1 MLTALPVGL
10 AALLLSV
17 LTHAAASRLIVNLVV
32 RLLKSG
38 YAGRHFGK
46 DVMVVLL
53 MTLIATVAHLAQV
66 ALWAGV
72 FLACGEFADLDD
84 AFYHSAVNYSS
95 LGYGDIVMS
104 RRWRLLGPLEAM
116 NGILLFGISTAL
128 MFSVISRLIEHR
140 LQRGPEQG

>member
-1 MLTALPVGL
+1 MFPDLAVGL
-10 AALLLSV
+10 AALVVSV
-17 LTHAAASRLIVNLVV
+17 LTHAAATGVIVILVA

-46 DVMVVLL
+46 NVVVVLL
-53 MTLIATVAHLAQV
+53 TTLIATAAHLAQV
-66 ALWAGV
+66 AIWAGA
-72 FLACGEFADLDD
+72 FLACGEFAGFDD

-128 MFSVISRLIEHR
+128 MFAVISRLIEHR
-140 LQRGPEQG
+140 LRHGPEQG

>member
-1 MLTALPVGL
+1 MLTALAVGL
-10 AALLLSV
+10 AALLVSV
-17 LTHAAASRLIVNLVV
+17 LTHAAATGLIVILVA

-38 YAGRHFGK
+38 YAGGHFGK
-46 DVMVVLL
+46 NVVVVLL
-53 MTLIATVAHLAQV
+53 MTLIATAAHLAQV
-66 ALWAGV
+66 AVWAGT
-72 FLACGEFADLDD
+72 FLACGEFAGFDD

-128 MFSVISRLIEHR
+128 MFAVISRLIEHR
-140 LQRGPEQG
+140 LRRGPEQG